1 MAAEKTISIRTQTD
15 SFKRYPTVA
24 KRPRGVNSVAPGN
37 EAMQHKLQEKPTTN
51 KNCSKISMML
61 QISAFFSDQSKTDC
75 LLDVDTKTS

>member
-1 MAAEKTISIRTQTD
+1 MAAERTISIRTQTD

-24 KRPRGVNSVAPGN
+24 KRVNSVAPGN

-61 QISAFFSDQSKTDC
+61 QISAFFSDQSKTGC
-75 LLDVDTKTS
+75 RLDVDSKTS

>member
-24 KRPRGVNSVAPGN
+24 KRPGN

-51 KNCSKISMML
+51 KNCRKISMML